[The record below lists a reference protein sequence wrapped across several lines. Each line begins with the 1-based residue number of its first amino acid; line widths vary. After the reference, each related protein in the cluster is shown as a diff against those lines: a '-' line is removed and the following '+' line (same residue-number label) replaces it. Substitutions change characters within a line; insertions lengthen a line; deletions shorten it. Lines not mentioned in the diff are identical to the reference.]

1 MKMCERS
8 PENNIAFLQI
18 QPPSKLHSQ
27 CIRSLGSICIENT
40 LDFILGRLT
49 DLFGRRFWLRKE
61 ISDTLSQSRISKL
74 NNGSTLRV
82 DYVKVL

>member
-8 PENNIAFLQI
+8 PEKNIAFLQI
-18 QPPSKLHSQ
+18 QPPSKLHNM
-27 CIRSLGSICIENT
+27 IRSLGSICIENT

>member
-1 MKMCERS
+1 M
-8 PENNIAFLQI
+8 
-18 QPPSKLHSQ
+18 
-27 CIRSLGSICIENT
+27 IRSLGSICIENT